1 MIDMA
6 WQHLTQAVATAT
18 DPATIASLDALVS
31 TIAVGLLVVLTLAL
45 VGAALRMICGPGYAD
60 RFIAL
65 DMLTGLAVAACALT
79 AVTSGRRE
87 FLDVGLGLALIAF
100 LATIAFAAFLE
111 KKERSS
117 S

>member
-1 MIDMA
+1 MDSIL
-6 WQHLTQAVATAT
+6 QHLSEVAAAVT
-18 DPATIASLDALVS
+18 DPAAIASLDALVS
-31 TIAVGLLVVLTLAL
+31 TIAVALLVILTLAL
-45 VGAALRMICGPGYAD
+45 AGAALRMIVGPGHAD

-79 AVTSGRRE
+79 AVTTGRRE

-111 KKERSS
+111 RKERSS

>member
-1 MIDMA
+1 MMDTMPA
-6 WQHLTQAVATAT
+6 SLTGALTAVT
-18 DPATIASLDALVS
+18 DPGTLASLDAMVS
-31 TIAVGLLVVLTLAL
+31 SIAVVLLAILTLAL
-45 VGAALRMICGPGYAD
+45 AGAALRMILGPGYAD

-79 AVTSGRRE
+79 AVTTGRRE

-111 KKERSS
+111 RKERSS